1 VQHACASTDPARSF
15 TYERRRPEEGVLY
28 KTLQRHLSGFVADI
42 EARGEDRKLPRFVR
56 QELFGYLG
64 CGILQRGFVRVR
76 CTSCGHDRV
85 VAFSCKGRGFCPSC
99 GGRRM
104 ADTAAH
110 LVDRVIPEVPVRQW
124 VLSLPRPIRYLLGYD
139 KQALSRVIRTFT
151 RAISGWQKRRAK
163 KLGIADPQTG
173 GITFIQRFS
182 SSLALNVHLHSLLFD
197 GVYTIGENGELR
209 FIPLPPPTDEE
220 MAKLCA
226 TIAKRITRT
235 LRRTGKLPDETDPE
249 PDELAANDPTL
260 AACYGASVANRV
272 ATGERAGRRVER
284 IGDRV
289 DVEDLQTASDRCAS
303 SQGFSL
309 HANVAVPARDRGR
322 LERLCRYVAR
332 PPIATERLEELPDG
346 RIAYSFRKPWRDG
359 TRAVVFTPHEL
370 IEKLVA
376 LVPPPQTNMVRYH
389 GVLAPASKL
398 RKRVVRDGRAR
409 GEAKVEEKGG
419 GPKPKRAEREVPVGV
434 AGRIGL
440 DEDLRPR
447 RMSWAELMKRVF
459 SLDVLECPECKGR
472 MKVIATITDP
482 EVVRKFL
489 ASIDLPTQLPPMERA
504 RPPPQ
509 VELEFGD
516 PEWDDEFHLP

>member
-1 VQHACASTDPARSF
+1 VQHACASLDHARSF
-15 TYERRRPEEGVLY
+15 TYERRKPEEGILY
-28 KTLQRHLSGFVADI
+28 RILQRHLGSFVANV
-42 EARGEDRKLPRFVR
+42 EARDEDRKLPRFVR
-56 QELFGYLG
+56 QELYGYLG

-76 CTSCGHDRV
+76 CTECGHDRV

-104 ADTAAH
+104 AETAAH

-124 VLSLPRPIRYLLGYD
+124 VLSLPHPIRYLLGYD
-139 KQALSRVIRTFT
+139 KKALSRVIRAFT
-151 RAISGWQKRRAK
+151 RTIFGWQKRRAK
-163 KLGIADPQTG
+163 RLGIRDPQTG
-173 GITFIQRFS
+173 GVTFIQRFS
-182 SSLALNVHLHSLLFD
+182 SSLALNVHPHSLLLD
-197 GVYTIGENGELR
+197 GVYTLDEDGNLR
-209 FIPLPPPTDEE
+209 FVPLPPPTDEE
-220 MAKLCA
+220 IAKLCA
-226 TIAKRITRT
+226 TIAKRITRA
-235 LRRTGKLPDETDPE
+235 LRRMGKLPDETDPE
-249 PDELAANDPTL
+249 PDELAANDPTV

-272 ATGERAGRRVER
+272 ATGERAGRKVER
-284 IGDRV
+284 LGDRV
-289 DVEDLQTASDRCAS
+289 DVEDLHAASNRCAS
-303 SQGFSL
+303 VQGYSL
-309 HANVAVPARDRGR
+309 HANVAVPARDRKR

-332 PPIATERLEELPDG
+332 PPIATERLEERPDG

-398 RKRVVRDGRAR
+398 RKRVVRDRR
-409 GEAKVEEKGG
+409 KSGEVKVEQQGG
-419 GPKPKRAEREVPVGV
+419 KEKPKNTEREIPVGV

-440 DEDLRPR
+440 DEELRPR
-447 RMSWAELMKRVF
+447 KMSWAELMKRVF

-472 MKVIATITDP
+472 MKVIATITEP

-489 ASIDLPTQLPPMERA
+489 ASIGLPTELPATERA

-509 VELEFGD
+509 LELDLGD
-516 PEWDDEFHLP
+516 PEWDDEFHSP

>member
-1 VQHACASTDPARSF
+1 
-15 TYERRRPEEGVLY
+15 VL
-28 KTLQRHLSGFVADI
+28 L
-42 EARGEDRKLPRFVR
+42 
-56 QELFGYLG
+56 
-64 CGILQRGFVRVR
+64 
-76 CTSCGHDRV
+76 
-85 VAFSCKGRGFCPSC
+85 
-99 GGRRM
+99 
-104 ADTAAH
+104 
-110 LVDRVIPEVPVRQW
+110 
-124 VLSLPRPIRYLLGYD
+124 
-139 KQALSRVIRTFT
+139 
-151 RAISGWQKRRAK
+151 
-163 KLGIADPQTG
+163 
-173 GITFIQRFS
+173 
-182 SSLALNVHLHSLLFD
+182 D
-197 GVYTIGENGELR
+197 GVYTLGETGTLR

-220 MAKLCA
+220 VAKLCA
-226 TIAKRITRT
+226 TIARRITRA
-235 LRRTGKLPDETDPE
+235 LRRMGKLPDESDPE

-284 IGDRV
+284 LGDRV
-289 DVEDLQTASDRCAS
+289 DVEDLHTTGDRCAT

-309 HANVAVPARDRGR
+309 HANVAVPARDRTR

-359 TRAVVFTPHEL
+359 TKAVAFTPHEL

-376 LVPPPQTNMVRYH
+376 LVPPPQTNMIRYH

-398 RKRVVRDGRAR
+398 RKQVVRDRS
-409 GEAKVEEKGG
+409 
-419 GPKPKRAEREVPVGV
+419 KRETPVASMVPAESSKQAEREVPVGV

-440 DEDLRPR
+440 DEDLGPR

-472 MKVIATITDP
+472 MKVIATITEP

-489 ASIDLPTQLPPMERA
+489 GSIDLPTELPPMERA

-509 VELEFGD
+509 LDMDFGD
-516 PEWDDEFHLP
+516 PEWNDEFHSP